1 MSEGAFHKYQQFV
14 FDKTDIGFAWKFSF
28 VASVAEASMPK
39 GLFQCFL
46 RPGIFAPDPGH
57 VEGALLGGI
66 KTVFLTEFGTWV
78 PDKISW
84 HEFLKVLPK
93 SRSSED

>member
-1 MSEGAFHKYQQFV
+1 MFSP
-14 FDKTDIGFAWKFSF
+14 AWY
-28 VASVAEASMPK
+28 
-39 GLFQCFL
+39 
-46 RPGIFAPDPGH
+46 FAPDPGH